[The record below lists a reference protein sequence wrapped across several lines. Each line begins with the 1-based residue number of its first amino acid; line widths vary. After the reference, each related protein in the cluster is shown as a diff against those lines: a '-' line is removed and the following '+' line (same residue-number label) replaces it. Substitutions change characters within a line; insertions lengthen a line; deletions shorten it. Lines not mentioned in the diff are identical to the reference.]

1 MSCPLERLVSGLPS
15 CLAQTPFYNRANEG
29 NLAELDLLRTNEAV
43 SASRNTH
50 SADLLVLV
58 GYFPNDADAGKGSN
72 RCGKH
77 TWENPVVC
85 HVRRELCLH
94 VSDMKNIMRSR
105 QSSSVREKMVV

>member
-58 GYFPNDADAGKGSN
+58 GYFPNDAEVPIVAVNTLGRILLSAT
-72 RCGKH
+72 CG
-77 TWENPVVC
+77 E
-85 HVRRELCLH
+85 
-94 VSDMKNIMRSR
+94 
-105 QSSSVREKMVV
+105 SSAYMYLI